1 MIVNENSQ
9 KSTDDN
15 ETVRK
20 LKDELNQVSIQ
31 NIEIREMVETDYK
44 QQIFQLKES
53 LARES
58 ANFER
63 ANSEIQNLRSKI
75 ESQDHSLNVLT
86 AKITDQQTEL
96 TEIQKANVVL
106 RSKEIN
112 ADIQAH
118 QKDQEF
124 TEIKEENDFLKAQ
137 VRKHFWLFRSEMCS
151 TNRFFFQLDVY
162 KSDFEMERQSRQDIA
177 NEREELL
184 SDLKLLQRR
193 NQQLIDEAQSRY
205 LFPQISSQH

>member
-1 MIVNENSQ
+1 MLPQLSLEMIVNENSL

-31 NIEIREMVETDYK
+31 NIEIREMVETDHK

-63 ANSEIQNLRSKI
+63 ANSEIQNLRSTI

-86 AKITDQQTEL
+86 AKITDQQAEL
-96 TEIQKANVVL
+96 TDIQKANVIL

-124 TEIKEENDFLKAQ
+124 TEIKEENEFLKAQ
-137 VRKHFWLFRSEMCS
+137 V
-151 TNRFFFQLDVY
+151 
-162 KSDFEMERQSRQDIA
+162 
-177 NEREELL
+177 
-184 SDLKLLQRR
+184 
-193 NQQLIDEAQSRY
+193 
-205 LFPQISSQH
+205 